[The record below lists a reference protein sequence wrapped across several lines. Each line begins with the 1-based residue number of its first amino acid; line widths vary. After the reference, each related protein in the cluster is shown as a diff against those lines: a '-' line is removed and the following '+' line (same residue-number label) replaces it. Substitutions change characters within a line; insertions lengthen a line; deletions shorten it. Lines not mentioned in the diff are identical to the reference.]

1 MAVPLVDPFQ
11 RRVKDLRISITDRC
25 NFRCGYCM
33 PAEGM
38 QWLDRAELLTYEEQ
52 TRVARVCVERWGFE
66 AIRVTGGE
74 PTMRAHLPRLF
85 EMLAPL
91 GTDLAMTTNGVRL
104 PELAHDLAA
113 AGLRRVNISIDSLR
127 RNTFLALTRRDEL
140 DRVLAGIDAALD
152 AGLHPVKLNCVV
164 IRGVNDDEVVDL
176 AAFGRAKGVG
186 LRFIEFMPLDA
197 TGEWSMDQVVPAREI
212 LDRIDAVFPLV
223 RDAAP
228 EGRSPSERTAASAGV
243 GGLRLPT
250 PVETKPAESTR
261 DGVSPLAGSE
271 RDKAE
276 PAECFGYADGDGDVG
291 VIASVTEPFCGD
303 CDRVRITADGKFRSC
318 LFALEE
324 SDLRTVLRSGGSD
337 DDVAAVIAAAVG
349 TKWAGHRIG
358 QVNFIRPA
366 RSMSQIGG

>member
-1 MAVPLVDPFQ
+1 MPATTSTPLVDPFQ

-25 NFRCGYCM
+25 NFRCTYCM

-38 QWLDRAELLTYEEQ
+38 EWLDRAYLLTYEEQ
-52 TRVARVCVERWGFE
+52 TRVARICVERWGFE
-66 AIRVTGGE
+66 AIRITGGE

-85 EMLAPL
+85 ELLAPL

-113 AGLRRVNISIDSLR
+113 AGLRRVNVSIDSLQR
-127 RNTFLALTRRDEL
+127 DTFLALTRRDEL
-140 DRVLAGIDAALD
+140 HRVLAGIDAALD
-152 AGLHPVKLNCVV
+152 AGLAPVKLNCVV
-164 IRGVNDDEVVDL
+164 IRGVNDGEVVDL

-186 LRFIEFMPLDA
+186 VRFIEFMPLDA
-197 TGEWSMDQVVPAREI
+197 GGGWTMDQVVPAREI
-212 LDRIDAVFPLV
+212 LQKIHSFFPLAAQPSPHQTPWSGG
-223 RDAAP
+223 DA
-228 EGRSPSERTAASAGV
+228 
-243 GGLRLPT
+243 
-250 PVETKPAESTR
+250 
-261 DGVSPLAGSE
+261 DLAG
-271 RDKAE
+271 DAPTHAHPE
-276 PAECFGYADGDGDVG
+276 PAECLSYADGQGDVG

-324 SDLRTVLRSGGSD
+324 SDLRAVLRAGGND
-337 DDVAAVIAAAVG
+337 DDVALVIERAVG

-358 QVNFIRPA
+358 QVEFVRPA